1 MIGAEVDMPLP
12 KTRDGQKLS
21 LTLPTDVVR
30 RVKLEAI
37 DHHTTPAMIVLE
49 ALAEYWGGENEASY
63 PATITRDPRKRE
75 LLKRQMDHLGDLVAL
90 GKLTVGEIASA
101 VGEDE
106 TDLLEDWHA
115 YGYVPEKYTGR
126 VARLLALKN
135 LPLKKEK
142 DAQDPDQDL

>member
-1 MIGAEVDMPLP
+1 MPLP

-21 LTLPTDVVR
+21 LTLPSDVVR

-37 DHHTTPAMIVLE
+37 DRHTTPAMIVLE

-75 LLKRQMDHLGDLVAL
+75 LFKQQLDHLGDLIAQ

-101 VGEDE
+101 VGEDK

-115 YGYVPEKYTGR
+115 YGYVPEKYIGR
-126 VARLLALKN
+126 VTRLLASKN
-135 LPLKKEK
+135 LPMNQERN
-142 DAQDPDQDL
+142 A